1 MTKKEIERKK
11 EIARMYY
18 MQGLS
23 QKEIAGKVEASEQS
37 VSRWADEGKWATLRA
52 GNNITRPELVNKA
65 LAALNMILD
74 QVYQSK
80 DVELIAALPDKLAK
94 FASAIDKLDRKANI
108 VGVIEAFI
116 AFSQWLQQRA
126 ADDDMLTPDTLK
138 AINHYQ
144 NIYINEHIKI

>member
-1 MTKKEIERKK
+1 
-11 EIARMYY
+11 MYY
-18 MQGLS
+18 MQGLT
-23 QKEIAGKVEASEQS
+23 QKEIAGKVEASEQTL
-37 VSRWADEGKWATLRA
+37 SRWVEEGKWAALRA

-108 VGVIEAFI
+108 VGVIESFI

-126 ADDDMLTPDTLK
+126 ADDGMLNPEILK